1 MKITKE
7 MLDDYV
13 SSKPWGDTFKKRVNK
28 QKPLGMDYDK
38 YVEFAAEKGS
48 TIYIVLFCFILG
60 AFNWPRYENDG
71 KSYSWNEVHNEYV
84 QWLRDTSALPEG
96 RVPKPAV
103 HNNEVNMPILDA
115 GETKFLKSFLGSL
128 NVEVTSVVKSIVPE
142 DGKYQHLSIG
152 YVDCYNGDAWFV
164 LPEFKKNSMYKN
176 MKTGKKYTPKELH
189 LV

>member
-13 SSKPWGDTFKKRVNK
+13 SSKPWGKTFKELVNK
-28 QKPLGMDYDK
+28 KLGIRYDK
-38 YVEFAAEKGS
+38 YLEFVTREENMA
-48 TIYIVLFCFILG
+48 YILAFILG
-60 AFNWPRYENDG
+60 AFDWSDYENDG
-71 KSYSWNEVHNEYV
+71 KSYSWKEVHREYIK
-84 QWLRDTSALPEG
+84 WLHDKLTLPEKT
-96 RVPKPAV
+96 VYTPAV

-142 DGKYQHLSIG
+142 DGRYQHLFIG
-152 YVDCYNGDAWFV
+152 YVDCYNDNAWLV

-176 MKTGKKYTPKELH
+176 MKLGKEYTPEELH

>member
-7 MLDDYV
+7 MLNDYV
-13 SSKPWGDTFKKRVNK
+13 SSKPWGKTFKELVNK
-28 QKPLGMDYDK
+28 QNPLGMDYDK

-48 TIYIVLFCFILG
+48 TIYIVLFSFILG

-71 KSYSWNEVHNEYV
+71 KSYSWKEVHIEYIK
-84 QWLRDTSALPEG
+84 WLHNKLTLPEKK
-96 RVPKPAV
+96 VPAPAV